1 MLVRPCLTRACPRL
15 VLPLLFAGLV
25 AHTAWDKSPTWDEPG
40 YLGLGPYLTD
50 HGRWDVP
57 GAGSHPPLAY
67 YLQGLP
73 FLNPVYALVE
83 AHWAYPV
90 DTARDLSF
98 VRSADVDRGN
108 AIMMD
113 PRYDGEILLWWCRMS
128 CLVIAAGLFYCLW
141 RWARDL
147 YGTTGATVALG
158 AACLS
163 PNLIA
168 HAGLVTTDFSLAG
181 TYFCAFYG
189 LRRFLQQPDC
199 RRLLLAGVFG
209 GLALA
214 SKLSALLWVP
224 TTTLLLVFTILTGP
238 LEVRN
243 RLATWA
249 GPVSRSRLRPWVGSA
264 VALAALLLIAAVVL
278 WVLYGFRVMPFWTVL
293 TSQLWDLSCG
303 HEAYLFGRYS
313 TEGWWYYFPIA
324 FLVKTPVPTLLLG
337 FWGVM
342 TLVRDDANRWDH
354 GLLLLP
360 PAVFFSAFIL
370 SEGKALGLRY
380 LLPIYPFLFVVA
392 GATMQTAWS
401 TTRRWRR
408 RAVIGLCAALLLT
421 TAGIHPDHLAYFN
434 DMAGGPDGG
443 HRILVDSNLDWGQ
456 DLKGLKTWMD
466 ERGVARVKL
475 SYFGSVDPALY
486 DLDYDWLPS
495 YVLPNRGATVAEL
508 PTTGWIAISVTNRVG
523 VYMDIYG
530 HGKGL
535 FEWLDAYE
543 PVARIGHTIWVYRIP
558 DETP

>member
-1 MLVRPCLTRACPRL
+1 VLVRPCLTLACPRL

-90 DTARDLSF
+90 DTVRDLSF

>member
-1 MLVRPCLTRACPRL
+1 MLVSPSLPRAWPRL

-25 AHTAWDKSPTWDEPG
+25 AHSAWDKSPTWDEPG
-40 YLGLGPYLTD
+40 YLGLGPYLID

-147 YGTTGATVALG
+147 YGSMGATVALG

-189 LRRFLQQPDC
+189 LRRFLQQPDW

-214 SKLSALLWVP
+214 SKISALLWLP
-224 TTTLLLVFTILTGP
+224 TTALLLGFTILTGP

-293 TSQLWDLSCG
+293 TSQLWDLSYG

-342 TLVRDDANRWDH
+342 TLIRDDAKRWDH

-392 GATMQTAWS
+392 GASMQTAWS
-401 TTRRWRR
+401 ATRRWRR
-408 RAVIGLCAALLLT
+408 RAVMGLCAALLLT

-495 YVLPNRGATVAEL
+495 YVLPNRGATVVEL

-523 VYMDIYG
+523 VYMDMYG

>member
-1 MLVRPCLTRACPRL
+1 M
-15 VLPLLFAGLV
+15 
-25 AHTAWDKSPTWDEPG
+25 
-40 YLGLGPYLTD
+40 
-50 HGRWDVP
+50 
-57 GAGSHPPLAY
+57 
-67 YLQGLP
+67 
-73 FLNPVYALVE
+73 
-83 AHWAYPV
+83 
-90 DTARDLSF
+90 
-98 VRSADVDRGN
+98 
-108 AIMMD
+108 
-113 PRYDGEILLWWCRMS
+113 
-128 CLVIAAGLFYCLW
+128 
-141 RWARDL
+141 
-147 YGTTGATVALG
+147 
-158 AACLS
+158 
-163 PNLIA
+163 
-168 HAGLVTTDFSLAG
+168 
-181 TYFCAFYG
+181 
-189 LRRFLQQPDC
+189 
-199 RRLLLAGVFG
+199 
-209 GLALA
+209 
-214 SKLSALLWVP
+214 
-224 TTTLLLVFTILTGP
+224 
-238 LEVRN
+238 
-243 RLATWA
+243 
-249 GPVSRSRLRPWVGSA
+249 
-264 VALAALLLIAAVVL
+264 
-278 WVLYGFRVMPFWTVL
+278 L

-342 TLVRDDANRWDH
+342 TLVRDDARRWDH

-370 SEGKALGLRY
+370 SEGKAIGLRY

-392 GATMQTAWS
+392 GASQTAWS
-401 TTRRWRR
+401 ATRRWRR
-408 RAVIGLCAALLLT
+408 RAVMGLCAALLT
-421 TAGIHPDHLAYFN
+421 TTGIHPDHLAYFN

-495 YVLPNRGATVAEL
+495 YVLPNRGATVVEL

-523 VYMDIYG
+523 VYMDMYG

-558 DETP
+558 NETP

>member
-1 MLVRPCLTRACPRL
+1 MLW
-15 VLPLLFAGLV
+15 LPT
-25 AHTAWDKSPTWDEPG
+25 TA
-40 YLGLGPYLTD
+40 
-50 HGRWDVP
+50 
-57 GAGSHPPLAY
+57 
-67 YLQGLP
+67 
-73 FLNPVYALVE
+73 
-83 AHWAYPV
+83 
-90 DTARDLSF
+90 
-98 VRSADVDRGN
+98 
-108 AIMMD
+108 
-113 PRYDGEILLWWCRMS
+113 
-128 CLVIAAGLFYCLW
+128 
-141 RWARDL
+141 
-147 YGTTGATVALG
+147 
-158 AACLS
+158 
-163 PNLIA
+163 
-168 HAGLVTTDFSLAG
+168 
-181 TYFCAFYG
+181 
-189 LRRFLQQPDC
+189 
-199 RRLLLAGVFG
+199 LLLG
-209 GLALA
+209 
-214 SKLSALLWVP
+214 
-224 TTTLLLVFTILTGP
+224 FTILTGP

-342 TLVRDDANRWDH
+342 TLVRDDARRWDH

-392 GATMQTAWS
+392 GASMQTAWS
-401 TTRRWRR
+401 ATRRWRR
-408 RAVIGLCAALLLT
+408 RAVMGLCAALLLT

-495 YVLPNRGATVAEL
+495 YVLPNRGATVVEL

-523 VYMDIYG
+523 VYMDMYG

-543 PVARIGHTIWVYRIP
+543 PVARIGHTILVYRIP